1 MQADWAFNVHLGT
14 NTGKMRKAEQPQL
27 PWLRD
32 MKKFLIMKSGDI
44 YTKINNICRA
54 KSALLRRF
62 IGSQNISLKKKN
74 RWSFK
79 GLQSIYTQRNMLA
92 QHTLIVKYLRYN
104 YSSNW
109 ILNLHAGYANMR
121 PSCVC
126 VQLWASYI
134 TATYRFLVTL
144 NSFRLFFFNKHS
156 SDKIK
161 IENKYEP
168 GWYFFS
174 ENWLWILLIKSFLNK
189 LYHILQKLITNS
201 FKQSLFACRCT
212 ICI

>member
-1 MQADWAFNVHLGT
+1 
-14 NTGKMRKAEQPQL
+14 
-27 PWLRD
+27 
-32 MKKFLIMKSGDI
+32 MKSGDI

-54 KSALLRRF
+54 KSPLLRRF

-79 GLQSIYTQRNMLA
+79 GLQSIYTKKRA
-92 QHTLIVKYLRYN
+92 CSAYVVKYLRYN

-126 VQLWASYI
+126 AALGQLYYCNI
-134 TATYRFLVTL
+134 QVLGNFKLLQTFFLH
-144 NSFRLFFFNKHS
+144 KHS

-168 GWYFFS
+168 GWYFSLKIDYGHFINKIIS
-174 ENWLWILLIKSFLNK
+174 E
-189 LYHILQKLITNS
+189 
-201 FKQSLFACRCT
+201 
-212 ICI
+212 

>member
-14 NTGKMRKAEQPQL
+14 NTGKMRKAEQPHYTVTL
-27 PWLRD
+27 TSWHEKILNHEIWR
-32 MKKFLIMKSGDI
+32 
-44 YTKINNICRA
+44 YTKINNTGLCRA
-54 KSALLRRF
+54 KSSLLRHF

-92 QHTLIVKYLRYN
+92 QHTL
-104 YSSNW
+104 
-109 ILNLHAGYANMR
+109 LNIWGTIIPVTGFLICMLGMR
-121 PSCVC
+121 TWDPLVC

-144 NSFRLFFFNKHS
+144 NSFRLFFYIYIHQIK
-156 SDKIK
+156 KK

-174 ENWLWILLIKSFLNK
+174 ENRLWTS
-189 LYHILQKLITNS
+189 Y
-201 FKQSLFACRCT
+201 
-212 ICI
+212 

>member
-27 PWLRD
+27 PSLRD

-44 YTKINNICRA
+44 PVYTKINNICRA
-54 KSALLRRF
+54 KSSLLRHF

-79 GLQSIYTQRNMLA
+79 GLQSIYTKKRA
-92 QHTLIVKYLRYN
+92 CSAYVVKYLRYN

-126 VQLWASYI
+126 AAL
-134 TATYRFLVTL
+134 
-144 NSFRLFFFNKHS
+144 
-156 SDKIK
+156 
-161 IENKYEP
+161 
-168 GWYFFS
+168 G
-174 ENWLWILLIKSFLNK
+174 
-189 LYHILQKLITNS
+189 
-201 FKQSLFACRCT
+201 
-212 ICI
+212 